1 VKAPP
6 RRVTVLLISILVVN
20 SPIRGSEQPTD
31 EYRTVMKTL
40 EAVSAILRH
49 HARMVEPG
57 GEFGYAWVEKDAA
70 TLKAGFEQTLKF
82 WEAKNMRAATRL
94 AQNAV
99 SDAAVLE
106 RAARARHYDG
116 VVAGVGGVLAA
127 CEPCHNAY
135 REQLPDGSFAIR

>member
-1 VKAPP
+1 VKAPG
-6 RRVTVLLISILVVN
+6 RRVTVLLISLLVV
-20 SPIRGSEQPTD
+20 SLPIRANEQPTD
-31 EYRTVMKTL
+31 EYRTAMKTL
-40 EAVSAILRH
+40 EAASAILRH

-57 GEFGYAWVEKDAA
+57 GDFGYTWVENDAA

-82 WEAKNMRAATRL
+82 WETKNVKAAVRL

-106 RAARARHYDG
+106 RAARGKHYDG
-116 VVAGVGGVLAA
+116 VVAGVGGVLSA